1 MDSLIELESV
11 EESWKKILIDD
22 PALWPKKTRVEM
34 EASHADERGS
44 IQCLVNFPV
53 KNISLIT
60 SKKGTLRS
68 NHYHKTDWH
77 YMYMLSGKAEY
88 YFRATG
94 TRVSLKKIILEKG
107 DLVFTP
113 PMEDHTTVF
122 LEDSVLLAMSR
133 LPRDQDSYESD
144 VVRVELID
152 PDSVKVL

>member
-1 MDSLIELESV
+1 MENEMDSGHV
-11 EESWKKILIDD
+11 VGDWKKILIDD
-22 PALWPKKTRVEM
+22 PALWPKKTRVQM
-34 EASHADERGS
+34 EAPHEDERGG

-88 YFRATG
+88 YFRPTN
-94 TRVSLKKIILEKG
+94 SQEPMEKIILEKG

-122 LEDSVLLAMSR
+122 LEDSELLAMSR

-144 VVRVELID
+144 VIRVELID
-152 PDSVKVL
+152 PNSVKVQ